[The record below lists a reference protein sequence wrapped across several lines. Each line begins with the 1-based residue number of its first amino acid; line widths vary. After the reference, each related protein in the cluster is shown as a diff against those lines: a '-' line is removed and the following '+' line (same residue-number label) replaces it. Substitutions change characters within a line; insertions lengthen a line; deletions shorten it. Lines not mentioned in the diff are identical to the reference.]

1 MLYISCLICYSADT
15 PDTSVCGQIYS
26 ISVVQQFRVP
36 TGFTPMKIESDIRL
50 AHETKTDFARK
61 ILIRFPESETD
72 LGELV
77 SDSKPPSEMV
87 LLSFR

>member
-15 PDTSVCGQIYS
+15 PDTSVCGPNLQYIRSPAVQSSDRFHAHEDRERYS
-26 ISVVQQFRVP
+26 IG
-36 TGFTPMKIESDIRL
+36 TK
-50 AHETKTDFARK
+50 TKTDFARK